1 MDIENA
7 KNLGMHWAAI
17 RNSKVVLVIS
27 MQVPNDVDFESY
39 RERAIA
45 ALELLGEVKAG
56 EVFDDYGDRC
66 FVPRRNHA
74 NRSKKTPRP
83 KKALPIYQASEVYRA
98 GGYI

>member
-7 KNLGMHWAAI
+7 KSLGMHWAAI
-17 RNSKVVLVIS
+17 RNGKVILVIP
-27 MQVPNDVDFESY
+27 MQVPNDVDFEAF

-74 NRSKKTPRP
+74 NRSKAPRP
-83 KKALPIYQASEVYRA
+83 DSPLPIYQPSEVYHT
-98 GGYI
+98 GGYL

>member
-7 KNLGMHWAAI
+7 KNLGMHWGAI
-17 RNSKVVLVIS
+17 RDGKVILVIP
-27 MQVPNDVDFESY
+27 MQVPNDVDFETF
-39 RERAIA
+39 RERSIA

-74 NRSKKTPRP
+74 NRSKAPRP
-83 KKALPIYQASEVYRA
+83 DNPLPIYQPSEVYHT
-98 GGYI
+98 GGYL